1 MARAQLDSSPIPVQT
16 LPEAVL
22 MVPESHS
29 TALHNGLGRLYSAKC
44 LSPDQ
49 PQGLSQE
56 YKHRGTGELP
66 DTISVRKLACISIF
80 MSKTSFFKYI
90 RKTSLQIGKHSIL
103 KNTFGFLVSQLFSE
117 CTTRGE
123 HIHRNNLLQSISSQ
137 SAPNLSCITS
147 CSMDN

>member
-22 MVPESHS
+22 IVLRA
-29 TALHNGLGRLYSAKC
+29 TAQPCTTGWAGC
-44 LSPDQ
+44 TVSPDQ

-117 CTTRGE
+117 CTTGVE